1 MKLTKKIINGDEVYF
16 LNGVKKYSHSKSS
29 NGNEQWIEYD
39 KQGNEIHYK
48 DSDDY
53 EVWREYDKQGNEI
66 HYKNSDGYE
75 SWMEYDKQG
84 NQIHYK
90 DSDDYEWWSDDN
102 SKNPK
107 NKEEVVDVEPF
118 KFGK

>member
-48 DSDDY
+48 DSD
-53 EVWREYDKQGNEI
+53 
-66 HYKNSDGYE
+66 GYE

-90 DSDDYEWWSDDN
+90 DSDGYEWWSDDN